1 MSARL
6 KEEFNNRIRK
16 ELLTEKGFKNLMEVP
31 TLTKIVVNAGVGE
44 ATTNKGALD
53 EMSGIFEQITGQ
65 KPVLT
70 KAKKAVSAF
79 KVREGM
85 EVGIMVTLR
94 GDRMWEFMDK
104 LVNVVLPRT
113 KEFRGLNPNAFDGAG
128 NYALGI
134 KEHTVFPEI
143 DTNKVQKIRPL
154 QIIFVTTAKNN
165 DAARAF
171 LDKFGFPFK
180 K

>member
-1 MSARL
+1 MAARL
-6 KEEFNNRIRK
+6 KEEYNNRIRK
-16 ELLTEKGFKNLMEVP
+16 ELLTERGFKNFMEVP

-44 ATTNKGALD
+44 ATTNSAALED
-53 EMSGIFEQITGQ
+53 MSLIFQQITGQ

-70 KAKKAVSAF
+70 KAKKAVAAF

-113 KEFRGLNPNAFDGAG
+113 KDFRGISAKAFDGAG

-134 KEHTVFPEI
+134 KEHTIFPEI

-154 QIIFVTTAKNN
+154 QIIFVTTAKTNE
-165 DAARAF
+165 DARAF

>member
-1 MSARL
+1 MAARL
-6 KEEFNNRIRK
+6 KEEYNNRIRQELMK
-16 ELLTEKGFKNLMEVP
+16 ERNFKNLMEVP
-31 TLTKIVVNAGVGE
+31 TLKKIIVNAGVGE
-44 ATTNKGALD
+44 ATTNSGALD
-53 EMSGIFEQITGQ
+53 DMKAIFEQITGQ

-70 KAKKAVSAF
+70 KAKKAVAAF

-113 KEFRGLNPNAFDGAG
+113 KDFRGISAKAFDGAG

-154 QIIFVTTAKNN
+154 QMIFVTTAKNN
-165 DAARAF
+165 EDARAF